1 MHLQY
6 VKGSYLDEIEWN
18 DRPVLF
24 ILEGLAAGQEREA
37 RQYIRDIW
45 QWILAHR
52 QQVLAYAPALV
63 EMKNTKW
70 LSAGEP
76 KVSLQEVEYCLQH
89 ITSVHATYAH
99 GFDIF
104 FNTCMLFGER
114 ALVVHMGKNYV
125 FEGMRLA

>member
-52 QQVLAYAPALV
+52 QQVLAYA
-63 EMKNTKW
+63 
-70 LSAGEP
+70 
-76 KVSLQEVEYCLQH
+76 CLLY
-89 ITSVHATYAH
+89 TSDAA
-99 GFDIF
+99 D
-104 FNTCMLFGER
+104 E
-114 ALVVHMGKNYV
+114 
-125 FEGMRLA
+125 